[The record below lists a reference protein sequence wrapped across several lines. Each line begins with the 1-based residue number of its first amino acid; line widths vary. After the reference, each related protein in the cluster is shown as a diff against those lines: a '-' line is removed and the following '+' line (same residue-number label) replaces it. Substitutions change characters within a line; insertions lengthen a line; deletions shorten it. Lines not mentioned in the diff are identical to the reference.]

1 MKVSVILTS
10 YNHEKYL
17 RESIDSILAQ
27 TCQDFEVI
35 IIDDCSSDTSWD
47 IINKYDDPRIR
58 RVRNSTN
65 TVWIIKEVIENIQVN
80 GEYIAVHH
88 SDDVWLPDKLEKQVE
103 FLDYHAEYAG
113 VFTSAEVIDENGSA
127 YANTEGFYYK
137 LFETENKTRFE
148 WLRYFF
154 YEGNCLCHPSVLMR
168 KEVYYDVRP
177 FINGMYQICDMMMW
191 ILICQKYD
199 IFVLPEKLV
208 KFRILNKEKNTSG
221 MRVDSQIRSSIELF
235 LMLQFYQKIR
245 EKEEF
250 LKIFPEAQPYCD
262 GEVFIPEYALA
273 QLCINIQG
281 QDYYKLFGI
290 LLMFQL
296 LNDDDKAGILQKQY
310 NYDGKS
316 FVNQI
321 GKTDIFHV
329 LPDKYQQTGTIYVS
343 KDAEGELTAYKQY
356 DYSYIM
362 TDYSFRYEFDIA
374 EPVKMLRFD
383 PCEGISVKC
392 RIEQAEVNEMPMEL
406 SAINCAEMNDGTEI
420 FTGKDPIY
428 TAQFQEGISGHIII
442 AGKLTRIQD
451 SEINSYIEKDI
462 FELREKRKENSFLNK
477 RSEKLSEENHN
488 LQKLKYELEEQNR
501 QMAVYN
507 NQLEGLKAELE
518 SLNTGLQNEKAGLQ
532 NEKAGL
538 QNDVVELQ
546 GVAAGLRSTVD
557 GLQSEVARLQGE
569 NAERQGRID
578 DLSAE
583 TERLSGELQSIRSTK
598 SYRFYKACKTA
609 IMKIKK

>member
-17 RESIDSILAQ
+17 QESIDSILAQ

-113 VFTSAEVIDENGSA
+113 VFTSAEVIDENGSV

-296 LNDDDKAGILQKQY
+296 LNDDDKAGILQKQ
-310 NYDGKS
+310 
-316 FVNQI
+316 
-321 GKTDIFHV
+321 
-329 LPDKYQQTGTIYVS
+329 
-343 KDAEGELTAYKQY
+343 
-356 DYSYIM
+356 
-362 TDYSFRYEFDIA
+362 
-374 EPVKMLRFD
+374 
-383 PCEGISVKC
+383 
-392 RIEQAEVNEMPMEL
+392 
-406 SAINCAEMNDGTEI
+406 
-420 FTGKDPIY
+420 
-428 TAQFQEGISGHIII
+428 
-442 AGKLTRIQD
+442 
-451 SEINSYIEKDI
+451 
-462 FELREKRKENSFLNK
+462 
-477 RSEKLSEENHN
+477 
-488 LQKLKYELEEQNR
+488 
-501 QMAVYN
+501 
-507 NQLEGLKAELE
+507 
-518 SLNTGLQNEKAGLQ
+518 
-532 NEKAGL
+532 
-538 QNDVVELQ
+538 
-546 GVAAGLRSTVD
+546 
-557 GLQSEVARLQGE
+557 
-569 NAERQGRID
+569 
-578 DLSAE
+578 
-583 TERLSGELQSIRSTK
+583 
-598 SYRFYKACKTA
+598 
-609 IMKIKK
+609 

>member
-17 RESIDSILAQ
+17 QESIDSILAQ

-113 VFTSAEVIDENGSA
+113 VFTSAEVIDENGSV

-296 LNDDDKAGILQKQY
+296 SLI
-310 NYDGKS
+310 
-316 FVNQI
+316 
-321 GKTDIFHV
+321 
-329 LPDKYQQTGTIYVS
+329 
-343 KDAEGELTAYKQY
+343 
-356 DYSYIM
+356 
-362 TDYSFRYEFDIA
+362 
-374 EPVKMLRFD
+374 
-383 PCEGISVKC
+383 
-392 RIEQAEVNEMPMEL
+392 
-406 SAINCAEMNDGTEI
+406 
-420 FTGKDPIY
+420 
-428 TAQFQEGISGHIII
+428 HI
-442 AGKLTRIQD
+442 
-451 SEINSYIEKDI
+451 
-462 FELREKRKENSFLNK
+462 
-477 RSEKLSEENHN
+477 
-488 LQKLKYELEEQNR
+488 
-501 QMAVYN
+501 
-507 NQLEGLKAELE
+507 
-518 SLNTGLQNEKAGLQ
+518 
-532 NEKAGL
+532 
-538 QNDVVELQ
+538 
-546 GVAAGLRSTVD
+546 
-557 GLQSEVARLQGE
+557 
-569 NAERQGRID
+569 
-578 DLSAE
+578 
-583 TERLSGELQSIRSTK
+583 
-598 SYRFYKACKTA
+598 
-609 IMKIKK
+609 